1 MIPRFSCALNGVS
14 PEDIDPALLLTDVT
28 ELPPRRRVSSVP
40 TVRHGLMLL
49 RRVRES
55 LTVRLRFLIPEYD
68 PVRRRD
74 LAQKLHA
81 WASPGGLLTT
91 SDRPGQQLRVICD
104 TLPLLSA
111 MSWSDELEI
120 DLTACRVPFW
130 EYAEENRVVTGGA
143 AVLTLPGDAEEI
155 PVACEVTNLGTAAL
169 TDLTLVCGD
178 TRMVFSGLALAPGDK
193 LALSADGD
201 LLRAETTDGSV
212 LLHRTADSSDLL
224 LADGGVQTAVSVT
237 ASQPVQAVFH
247 ARGRL
252 L

>member
-1 MIPRFSCALNGVS
+1 MIPRFSCALNGVTPQS
-14 PEDIDPALLLTDVT
+14 IDPALCLTDVT
-28 ELPPRRRVSSVP
+28 ELPPHRRVSSVP

-81 WASPGGLLTT
+81 WAAPGGLLTT
-91 SDRPGQQLRVICD
+91 SDRPGQQLHVMCD

-111 MSWSDELEI
+111 MSWSDELVI
-120 DLTACRVPFW
+120 DLTAFHVPFW
-130 EYAEENRVVTGGA
+130 EYTEETRVVTGSA
-143 AVLTLPGDAEEI
+143 AILTLPGDAEEI

-178 TRMVFSGLALAPGDK
+178 TRMVFSGLALTPGDK

-201 LLRAETTDGSV
+201 LLCAKTAAGSV
-212 LLHRTADSSDLL
+212 LMHRTADSSDLL
-224 LADGGVQTAVSVT
+224 LADGGAGTAVSVS